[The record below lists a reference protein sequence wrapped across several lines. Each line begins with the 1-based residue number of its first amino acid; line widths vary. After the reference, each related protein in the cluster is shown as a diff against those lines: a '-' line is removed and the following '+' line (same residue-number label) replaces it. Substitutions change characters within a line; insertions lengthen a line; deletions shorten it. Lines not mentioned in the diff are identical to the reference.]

1 MGCRTRF
8 MGLLTGVSL
17 AAIGGQAFAQAAQA
31 AAGGAEPAALD
42 EVVVTGSR
50 IARTTFTTPTP
61 VTAISEKQLEAKAAT
76 TVVDLLRD
84 VPALR
89 PNQIQGGGRSIGVAN
104 FNMRG
109 LGPSRTLVLLDGQR
123 LMDSSPVA
131 GFDLNV
137 IPAPLIS
144 RIEIVTA
151 GASSVYGSDAVTGV
165 VNVLLNNKLEGGKAD
180 LQYNVSGHGDS
191 ETVSGSLALGGKF

>member
-1 MGCRTRF
+1 MGCCARVV
-8 MGLLTGVSL
+8 GLLAGVSV
-17 AAIGGQAFAQAAQA
+17 AAIAGQALAQA
-31 AAGGAEPAALD
+31 AASTTGAGEAAAVD

-109 LGPSRTLVLLDGQR
+109 LGSSRTLVLLDGQR

-131 GFDLNV
+131 GFDL
-137 IPAPLIS
+137 
-144 RIEIVTA
+144 
-151 GASSVYGSDAVTGV
+151 
-165 VNVLLNNKLEGGKAD
+165 
-180 LQYNVSGHGDS
+180 
-191 ETVSGSLALGGKF
+191 